1 MSLTTH
7 AFRFALA
14 AATLASFAG
23 MADAKPRRLVIL
35 DFDGPRGLADT
46 GRDEVVQLLGESYD
60 VVAKKRWEE
69 ARAKAARKTAGPDT
83 WSRAAKASGV
93 DALIEGYISDDGRH
107 KQLTVQVRDAANGHQ
122 IDSITIRLGQKGLS
136 TDNRQRLND
145 ELNGMLQY
153 IEGAPEALSDSMN
166 TVDTRKVV
174 GAKSRKT
181 EDDYRAGFGDEDRPR
196 KKAARYEETEDEDIE
211 EAPRKKKRTASA
223 QDDIEIEIEGEAP
236 KAKDK
241 EVAAAADITTKENQ
255 DLVTLFGATSTE
267 GQIAD
272 AKASHVPEATKK
284 FRIGAGFYYGSRSF
298 NVLAENQ
305 EGPQQYSGVP
315 SKGLELNA
323 AVYPFPKDK
332 FDSGLNGLGFTAGVS
347 KSAGSWVTFDDGE
360 AVGEYAISQSSYN
373 VGIHY
378 RHNLHSLI
386 AIDGGATYGHSIY
399 KFPDVPTAF
408 ETPDTDYSYF
418 GLGAKL
424 DLNIANKATVGFGG
438 RYMYILD
445 TGDVTSEDF
454 FGPGRASGYGLDAD
468 FVIPLPKDLFIR
480 GALAYDKYT
489 IEYDGV
495 GTITDEEGV
504 YESNDST
511 VNGSLNVGIQF

>member
-1 MSLTTH
+1 MSLTTY
-7 AFRFALA
+7 AVRFALA

-23 MADAKPRRLVIL
+23 TADAKPRRLVIL

-46 GRDEVVQLLGESYD
+46 GRDEVVQVLGETYD

-69 ARAKAARKTAGPDT
+69 ARANASRKTAGPSA
-83 WSRAAKASGV
+83 WQKAAKTSGV
-93 DALIEGYISDDGRH
+93 DAVIEGYISDDGRH
-107 KQLTVQVRDAANGHQ
+107 KQLTVQVREATTGNE
-122 IDSITIRLGQKGLS
+122 IDNITIRLGQKGLS
-136 TDNRQRLND
+136 TDNRQKLSE
-145 ELNGMLQY
+145 ELNGILQY
-153 IEGAPEALSDSMN
+153 IEGAPEALSDSLK
-166 TVDTRKVV
+166 TVDTRKLV
-174 GAKSRKT
+174 GAKSRG
-181 EDDYRAGFGDEDRPR
+181 EDDYRSSFGDERPR
-196 KKAARYEETEDEDIE
+196 KKAARVEADDEDIE
-211 EAPRKKKRTASA
+211 EAPRKKKRTASVE
-223 QDDIEIEIEGEAP
+223 DEIEIEAEVEKP
-236 KAKDK
+236 TKKRKKD
-241 EVAAAADITTKENQ
+241 VAADIETKENA

-315 SKGLELNA
+315 SKGLEVNA
-323 AVYPFPKDK
+323 AVYPFPKEK
-332 FDSGLNGLGFTAGVS
+332 FDSGLNGLGFTAGIS
-347 KSAGSWVTFDDGE
+347 KSAGSWVTFDDGD

-373 VGIHY
+373 VGVHY

-386 AIDGGATYGHSIY
+386 TIDGGATYGHSIY
-399 KFPDVPTAF
+399 KFPDVPMTF

-418 GLGAKL
+418 SLGAKL

-438 RYMYILD
+438 RFMYILD

-468 FVIPLPKDLFIR
+468 FVIPLPRDLFIR

-511 VNGSLNVGIQF
+511 VNGSLNIGILF

>member
-35 DFDGPRGLADT
+35 DFDGPRGLADA
-46 GRDEVVQLLGESYD
+46 GRDEVVQLLGEQYD
-60 VVAKKRWEE
+60 VVAKKRWDE
-69 ARAKAARKTAGPDT
+69 ARAKAQAKTAGPTT
-83 WSRAAKASGV
+83 WQKAAKTSGV
-93 DALIEGYISDDGRH
+93 DAVIEGWISDDGRH
-107 KQLTVQVRDAANGHQ
+107 KQLTVLVREASTGQEVDN
-122 IDSITIRLGQKGLS
+122 ISVRLNTKGLS
-136 TDNRQRLND
+136 TDNRQKLND
-145 ELNGMLQY
+145 ELNGILQY
-153 IEGAPEALSDSMN
+153 IEGAPEPLSDTLK
-166 TVDTRKVV
+166 TVDTRKLV
-174 GAKSRKT
+174 GAKPRT
-181 EDDYRAGFGDEDRPR
+181 EDDYRSSFGDEDRPR
-196 KKAARYEETEDEDIE
+196 KSKASRIEDTEDDVSEE
-211 EAPRKKKRTASA
+211 EAPRKSKKRAA
-223 QDDIEIEIEGEAP
+223 AEDEIEIEGEAP
-236 KAKDK
+236 RAKDK
-241 EVAAAADITTKENQ
+241 EVAAASDIQTRENQ

-272 AKASHVPEATKK
+272 AKASHVPEPTKR
-284 FRIGAGFYYGSRSF
+284 FQIAAGFYYGSRSF
-298 NVLAENQ
+298 NPIAENQ

-315 SKGLELNA
+315 SKGLEINA

-332 FDSGLNGLGFTAGVS
+332 FDSGLNGLGFSASIS
-347 KSAGSWVTFDDGE
+347 KSAGSYVTFDDGE
-360 AVGEYAISQSSYN
+360 EVGEYSINQSTYN
-373 VGIHY
+373 LGVHY
-378 RHNLHSLI
+378 KHNLASI
-386 AIDGGATYGHSIY
+386 VSIDGAASYGHSTY
-399 KFPDVPTAF
+399 KFPDVPEAF

-454 FGPGRASGYGLDAD
+454 FGPGRASGYGLDFDA
-468 FVIPLPKDLFIR
+468 VIPLPKDLFIR

-495 GTITDEEGV
+495 GVITEEDGV
-504 YESNDST
+504 SESNDST
-511 VNGSLNVGIQF
+511 VNGSLNLGVKF

>member
-35 DFDGPRGLADT
+35 DFDGPRGLADA
-46 GRDEVVQLLGESYD
+46 GRDEVVQLLGEQYD
-60 VVAKKRWEE
+60 VVAKKRWED
-69 ARAKAARKTAGPDT
+69 ARANAQRKEAGPGTWKKAAKT
-83 WSRAAKASGV
+83 SGV
-93 DALIEGYISDDGRH
+93 DAVIEGYISDDGRH
-107 KQLTVQVRDAANGHQ
+107 KQLTVQVREAATGNE
-122 IDSITIRLGQKGLS
+122 IDNITVRLSQKGLT
-136 TDNRQRLND
+136 TDNRLKLNE
-145 ELNGMLQY
+145 ELNGILQY
-153 IEGAPEALSDSMN
+153 IEGAPEPLSDSMK
-166 TVDTRKVV
+166 TVDTRKLV
-174 GAKSRKT
+174 GAKPRA
-181 EDDYRAGFGDEDRPR
+181 EDDFRSNFGDEERPR
-196 KKAARYEETEDEDIE
+196 KASRIEDSSDDAATE
-211 EAPRKKKRTASA
+211 EAPRKKKRQSSA
-223 QDDIEIEIEGEAP
+223 EDEIEIEGEAP

-241 EVAAAADITTKENQ
+241 EVAAAADIETKENQ

-272 AKASHVPEATKK
+272 AKASHVPEPTKR

-298 NVLAENQ
+298 NVQAENQ

-315 SKGLELNA
+315 SKGLEVNA
-323 AVYPFPKDK
+323 AVYPFPKEK
-332 FDSGLNGLGFTAGVS
+332 FDSGLNGLGFTAGIS
-347 KSAGSWVTFDDGE
+347 KSAGSWVTFDDGDS
-360 AVGEYAISQSSYN
+360 VGEYAINQSAYN
-373 VGIHY
+373 LGIHY
-378 RHNLHSLI
+378 RHNLGSLI
-386 AIDGGATYGHSIY
+386 AIDGGASYGHSIY

-468 FVIPLPKDLFIR
+468 FVIPLPKDLFVR
-480 GALAYDKYT
+480 GAIAYDKYN
-489 IEYDGV
+489 IAYDGV
-495 GTITDEEGV
+495 GTITDEESV
-504 YESNDST
+504 SESNDST
-511 VNGSLNVGIQF
+511 VNGSLNVGIAF

>member
-1 MSLTTH
+1 MFTTT
-7 AFRFALA
+7 AFRLALA

-35 DFDGPRGLADT
+35 DFDGPRGLADA
-46 GRDEVVQLLGESYD
+46 GREEVVSVLGEQYD
-60 VVAKKRWEE
+60 VVAKRRWEE
-69 ARAKAARKTAGPDT
+69 ARAKAQAKSAGPAT
-83 WSRAAKASGV
+83 WKKAAKTSGV
-93 DALIEGYISDDGRH
+93 DAVIEGWISDDGRH
-107 KQLTVQVRDAANGHQ
+107 KQLTVQVREAATGAE
-122 IDSITIRLGQKGLS
+122 IDNISVRLSQKGLS
-136 TDNRQRLND
+136 TNSREKLTE
-145 ELNGMLQY
+145 ELNGILQY
-153 IEGAPEALSDSMN
+153 IEGAPEPLSDSLK
-166 TVDTRKVV
+166 TVDARKLV
-174 GAKSRKT
+174 GAKPRT
-181 EDDYRAGFGDEDRPR
+181 EDDYRSSFGDEDRPR
-196 KKAARYEETEDEDIE
+196 KKAARYEESEDEELD
-211 EAPRKKKRTASA
+211 EAPRRKKRSASIE
-223 QDDIEIEIEGEAP
+223 DEIEIEGEAP

-241 EVAAAADITTKENQ
+241 EVAAAADIETKENQ

-272 AKASHVPEATKK
+272 AKASHVPEPTKR
-284 FRIGAGFYYGSRSF
+284 FRVGAGFYYGSRSF

-315 SKGLELNA
+315 SKGLEINA

-332 FDSGLNGLGFTAGVS
+332 FDSGLNGIGFTAGIS

-360 AVGEYAISQSSYN
+360 EVGEYAINQSAYN
-373 VGIHY
+373 VGVHY
-378 RHNLHSLI
+378 RHNLASLI

-399 KFPDVPTAF
+399 KFPDVPEAF

-445 TGDVTSEDF
+445 TGDVTSQDF
-454 FGPGRASGYGLDAD
+454 FGPGRASGYGLDID
-468 FVIPLPKDLFIR
+468 FTIPLPKDLFVR

-511 VNGSLNVGIQF
+511 VNGSVNVGISF

>member
-1 MSLTTH
+1 MFTTT
-7 AFRFALA
+7 AFRLALA

-35 DFDGPRGLADT
+35 DFDGPRGLADA
-46 GRDEVVQLLGESYD
+46 GREEVVSVLGEQYD
-60 VVAKKRWEE
+60 VVAKRRWEE
-69 ARAKAARKTAGPDT
+69 ARAKAQAKSAGPAT
-83 WSRAAKASGV
+83 WKKAAKTSGV
-93 DALIEGYISDDGRH
+93 DAVIEGWISDDGRH
-107 KQLTVQVRDAANGHQ
+107 KQLTVQVREAATGAE
-122 IDSITIRLGQKGLS
+122 IDNISVRLSQKGLS
-136 TDNRQRLND
+136 TNSREKLTE
-145 ELNGMLQY
+145 ELNGILQY
-153 IEGAPEALSDSMN
+153 IEGAPEPLSDSLK
-166 TVDTRKVV
+166 TVDARKLV
-174 GAKSRKT
+174 GAKPRT
-181 EDDYRAGFGDEDRPR
+181 EDDYRSSFGDEDRPR
-196 KKAARYEETEDEDIE
+196 KKAARYEESEDEELDETPRRNKRSASIE
-211 EAPRKKKRTASA
+211 
-223 QDDIEIEIEGEAP
+223 DEIEIEGEAP

-241 EVAAAADITTKENQ
+241 EVATAADIETKENQ

-272 AKASHVPEATKK
+272 AKASHVPEPTKR
-284 FRIGAGFYYGSRSF
+284 FRVGAGFYYGSRSF

-315 SKGLELNA
+315 SKGLEINA

-332 FDSGLNGLGFTAGVS
+332 FDSGLNGIGFTAGIS

-360 AVGEYAISQSSYN
+360 EVGEYAINQSAYN
-373 VGIHY
+373 VGVHY
-378 RHNLHSLI
+378 RHNLASLI

-399 KFPDVPTAF
+399 KFPDVPEAF

-445 TGDVTSEDF
+445 TGDVTSQDF
-454 FGPGRASGYGLDAD
+454 FGPGRASGYGLDID
-468 FVIPLPKDLFIR
+468 FTIPLPKDLFVR

-511 VNGSLNVGIQF
+511 VNGSVNVGISF

>member
-46 GRDEVVQLLGESYD
+46 GREEVVQLLGESYD
-60 VVAKKRWEE
+60 VVAKKRWED
-69 ARAKAARKTAGPDT
+69 ARAKASRKTAGPTT
-83 WSRAAKASGV
+83 WKNAAKNSGV
-93 DALIEGYISDDGRH
+93 DAVIEGYISDDGRH
-107 KQLTVQVRDAANGHQ
+107 KQLTVQVREAATGNE
-122 IDSITIRLGQKGLS
+122 IDNVTIRLGQKGLS
-136 TDNRQRLND
+136 TDNRQKLSD
-145 ELNGMLQY
+145 ELNGILQW
-153 IEGAPEALSDSMN
+153 IEGAPEPLSDSLKS
-166 TVDTRKVV
+166 VDTRKLV
-174 GAKSRKT
+174 GAKDRS
-181 EDDYRAGFGDEDRPR
+181 EDDFRSNFGDEGSK
-196 KKAARYEETEDEDIE
+196 KKASRYEATEDEDIE
-211 EAPRKKKRTASA
+211 EAPRKKKRTATA
-223 QDDIEIEIEGEAP
+223 EDIEIEGEAP
-236 KAKDK
+236 KASKASEK
-241 EVAAAADITTKENQ
+241 EVAAAADIQTKENQ

-272 AKASHVPEATKK
+272 AKASHVPEPTKR

-323 AVYPFPKDK
+323 AVYPFPRDK
-332 FDSGLNGLGFTAGVS
+332 YDSGLNGLGFTAGIS

-360 AVGEYAISQSSYN
+360 AVGEYAISQSAYN

-378 RHNLHSLI
+378 RHNLASLI

-399 KFPDVPTAF
+399 KFPDVPEAF

-424 DLNIANKATVGFGG
+424 DLNIANKASVGFGG
-438 RYMYILD
+438 RFMYILD
-445 TGDVTSEDF
+445 TGDATSEEF

-468 FVIPLPKDLFIR
+468 FVIPLPKDLFVR
-480 GALAYDKYT
+480 GAIAYDKYT

-495 GTITDEEGV
+495 GVITDEEGV

-511 VNGSLNVGIQF
+511 VNGSLNVGITF

>member
-1 MSLTTH
+1 MSLTT
-7 AFRFALA
+7 FRLALA

-35 DFDGPRGLADT
+35 DFDGPRGLADA
-46 GRDEVVQLLGESYD
+46 GREEVVQLLGDQYD

-69 ARAKAARKTAGPDT
+69 ARAKAQKKSAGPTTWKTA
-83 WSRAAKASGV
+83 AKSSGV
-93 DALIEGYISDDGRH
+93 DAVIEGWISDDGRH
-107 KQLTVQVRDAANGHQ
+107 KQLTVQVREAATGAEIDA
-122 IDSITIRLGQKGLS
+122 ISVRLGKKGLS
-136 TDNRQRLND
+136 SDERQKLVE
-145 ELNGMLQY
+145 ELNGMLTY
-153 IEGAPEALSDSMN
+153 VEGAPEPLSDSLK
-166 TVDTRKVV
+166 TVDARKLV
-174 GAKSRKT
+174 GAKPRAA
-181 EDDYRAGFGDEDRPR
+181 EDDYRSDFGDERPR
-196 KKAARYEETEDEDIE
+196 KKARYEETEDEELLE
-211 EAPRKKKRTASA
+211 EAPRRKKRTSA
-223 QDDIEIEIEGEAP
+223 ADEIEIEGEAP
-236 KAKDK
+236 RAKDK
-241 EVAAAADITTKENQ
+241 EIAAASDIQTKENQ

-284 FRIGAGFYYGSRSF
+284 YRIGGGFYYGSRSF

-315 SKGLELNA
+315 SKGLEINA
-323 AVYPFPKDK
+323 AVYPFPRDK
-332 FDSGLNGLGFTAGVS
+332 FDSGLNGLGFTAALS

-360 AVGEYAISQSSYN
+360 AVGEYAINQSAYN

-378 RHNLHSLI
+378 RHNLASLI
-386 AIDGGATYGHSIY
+386 AIDGGATYGHSVY
-399 KFPDVPTAF
+399 RFPDVPEAF
-408 ETPDTDYSYF
+408 ETPDTNYSYF

-438 RYMYILD
+438 RFMYILD

-468 FVIPLPKDLFIR
+468 FVIPLPKNLYVR
-480 GALAYDKYT
+480 GAIAYDKYT

-511 VNGSLNVGIQF
+511 VNGSVNVGINF

>member
-1 MSLTTH
+1 MSTTL
-7 AFRFALA
+7 RFALA

-46 GRDEVVQLLGESYD
+46 GREEVVNLLGEQYD

-69 ARAKAARKTAGPDT
+69 ARAKAQKKEAGPTT
-83 WSRAAKASGV
+83 WKSAAKTSGV
-93 DALIEGYISDDGRH
+93 DAVIEGWISDDGRH
-107 KQLTVQVRDAANGHQ
+107 KQLTVQVREAATGAE
-122 IDSITIRLGQKGLS
+122 IDNISVRLGQKGLS
-136 TDNRQRLND
+136 TDNRQKLSE
-145 ELNGMLQY
+145 ELNGILQY
-153 IEGAPEALSDSMN
+153 IEGAPEALSDSMK
-166 TVDTRKVV
+166 TVDTRKLV
-174 GAKSRKT
+174 GSKPRAT
-181 EDDYRAGFGDEDRPR
+181 EDDYRSSFGDEGSR
-196 KKAARYEETEDEDIE
+196 KKSARYEETEEDVE
-211 EAPRKKKRTASA
+211 EAPRKKKRTA
-223 QDDIEIEIEGEAP
+223 QDGDEIEIEGEAP
-236 KAKDK
+236 KAKK
-241 EVAAAADITTKENQ
+241 EVAAAADIQTKENQ

-272 AKASHVPEATKK
+272 AKASHVPEPTKK
-284 FRIGAGFYYGSRSF
+284 FRIGAGFYYGARSF
-298 NVLAENQ
+298 NVVAENQ
-305 EGPQQYSGVP
+305 EGPQQYSSVP
-315 SKGLELNA
+315 SKGLEVNA
-323 AVYPFPKDK
+323 AVYPFPRDK
-332 FDSGLNGLGFTAGVS
+332 FDSGLNGLGFTAGLS

-360 AVGEYAISQSSYN
+360 AVGEYGINQSSYN

-386 AIDGGATYGHSIY
+386 AIDGGATYGHSTY
-399 KFPDVPTAF
+399 KFPDVPEAF

-468 FVIPLPKDLFIR
+468 FVIPLPKDLYIR

-489 IEYDGV
+489 ISYDGV
-495 GTITDEEGV
+495 GIITEEDGV
-504 YESNDST
+504 SESNDST